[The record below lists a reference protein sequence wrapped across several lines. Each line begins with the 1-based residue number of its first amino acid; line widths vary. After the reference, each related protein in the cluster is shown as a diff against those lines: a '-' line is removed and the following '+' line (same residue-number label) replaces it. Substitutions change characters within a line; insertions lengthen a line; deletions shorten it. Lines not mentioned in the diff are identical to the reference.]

1 MWGWL
6 LAIAAAIAAAAAK
19 ASSPSSATNGGDVG
33 PTGNIKGRD
42 AVAAT
47 VANLGLGEPWIS
59 WAIWTAKGESG
70 WSTGAW
76 LGRPKD
82 DGSFSPGALN
92 ERKAAADTLTRL
104 VGEGRWPCADNP
116 AKYGIGSGGWFG
128 QLAPLTTYFLADIGA
143 PASVYCEPQAAW
155 KDPRAST
162 LAHFRQVR
170 GTVNILRSKMGE
182 GGTFLMLRA
191 LYGLPSRDPN
201 KVDTPERRAQYTKTL
216 EKAGID
222 PSFLDQRV
230 PSLPGLTW

>member
-1 MWGWL
+1 MWWL
-6 LAIAAAIAAAAAK
+6 IGILAALAAAAAK
-19 ASSPSSATNGGDVG
+19 AGGTSAGGTGSNMG

-47 VANLGLGEPWIS
+47 VANLGLSEPWIS

-70 WSTGAW
+70 WSTGAHN
-76 LGRPKD
+76 D
-82 DGSFSPGALN
+82 SPG
-92 ERKAAADTLTRL
+92 ESKAAGDTFDRL
-104 VGEGRWPCADNP
+104 VGEGRWPCAQTRS
-116 AKYGIGSGGWFG
+116 KYAIGSGGWFG

-143 PASVYCEPQAAW
+143 PAAVYCEPLQAW

-170 GTVNILRSKMGE
+170 GTVNILRSKMGDA
-182 GGTFLMLRA
+182 GTFLMLRA
-191 LYGLPSRDPN
+191 LYGLPSRDPT
-201 KVDTPERRAQYTKTL
+201 KVDTPERRAQYSKTL

-230 PSLPGLTW
+230 PPLPGGLTW